1 MVRPLHPIAS
11 GQALLGFALAALVG
25 LSLGLLG
32 GGGSILT
39 VPIFVYVLGF
49 DPRLAIAMSLPVVGG
64 TSLVGAMGHWGSGNV
79 NLKTAALFGVIAMC
93 GAYVG
98 ARLAVFLTGAMQLA
112 ILAVIML
119 AAAASMLRSA
129 RREPVAGVV
138 AAGDRPITSALLVP
152 IAVTVGLITG
162 LVGIGGGFLV
172 VPALVLLARVP
183 MKQAVGT
190 SLLVIT
196 MNSVAGFAGYAGRV
210 SVPWTFMAEFTTVAT
225 MGIIAGTYLVRF
237 VSPRSLK
244 RWFAVFLLCIGAFI
258 LYKNRNAF
266 RPQVA
271 PSVAVSGTR

>member
-1 MVRPLHPIAS
+1 M
-11 GQALLGFALAALVG
+11 
-25 LSLGLLG
+25 
-32 GGGSILT
+32 
-39 VPIFVYVLGF
+39 PIFVYVLGF

-64 TSLVGAMGHWGSGNV
+64 TSLVGAMGHWKAGNV

-112 ILAVIML
+112 ILAVVML

-129 RREPVAGVV
+129 RREP
-138 AAGDRPITSALLVP
+138 AAGAAPSPERPMAVALLVP
-152 IAVTVGLITG
+152 IAITVGLITG

-190 SLLVIT
+190 SLLVIA

-210 SVPWTFMAEFTTVAT
+210 AVPWTFMAEFTAVASI
-225 MGIIAGTYLVRF
+225 GILAGTHLVRF

-244 RWFAVFLLCIGAFI
+244 QWFAVFLLCIGAFI

-271 PSVAVSGTR
+271 PSVAMSGTR